1 MAIGS
6 SNVPLRCERE
16 GRGEVPSRPAM
27 RNVAPETEAALHL
40 WLAVWLCSVV
50 NDHED
55 FKLWFVMP
63 PLLP

>member
-16 GRGEVPSRPAM
+16 GRGEVPPRPAI
-27 RNVAPETEAALHL
+27 RNVASETEAPLCL
-40 WLAVWLCSVV
+40 RLAVRLCSVV
-50 NDHED
+50 DNHQD
-55 FKLWFVMP
+55 FEVWFVMP